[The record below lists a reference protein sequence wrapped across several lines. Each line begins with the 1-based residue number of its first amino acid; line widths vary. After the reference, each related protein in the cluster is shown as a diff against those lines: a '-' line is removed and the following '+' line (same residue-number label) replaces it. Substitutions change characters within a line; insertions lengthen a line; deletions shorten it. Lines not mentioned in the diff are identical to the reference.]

1 MSKRELIFKAI
12 GEASVCWTGTPTGI
26 CDSKRAIAIAN
37 KLLADLDRYDEE
49 AHTEYM
55 ANLALESEVEP

>member
-1 MSKRELIFKAI
+1 MSKRELILQAI
-12 GEASVCWTGTPTGI
+12 LQASMSRSGTPDVI
-26 CDSKRAIAIAN
+26 FNAIAIAD

-55 ANLALESEVEP
+55 ANLALESEVAK

>member
-12 GEASVCWTGTPTGI
+12 CEASMCRTGTPTGI
-26 CDSKRAIAIAN
+26 FNAIAIAN

-55 ANLALESEVEP
+55 ANLALESEVTE